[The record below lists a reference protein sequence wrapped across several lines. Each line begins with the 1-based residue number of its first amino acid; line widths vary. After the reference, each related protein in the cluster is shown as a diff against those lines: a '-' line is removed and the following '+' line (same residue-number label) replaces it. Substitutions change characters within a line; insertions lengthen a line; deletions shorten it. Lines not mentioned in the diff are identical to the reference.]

1 MKYSWLNS
9 SPMEVCWPK
18 YVDRFFEQKA
28 ETYLKVWRL
37 LQSGLEPVGINVM
50 APIGHAEP

>member
-37 LQSGLEPVGINVM
+37 LQSGLEPRGINVM